1 MEAQINRLG
10 INGEGIFNIGNG
22 VDKGKVAFVDFAL
35 PEEIVD
41 VDIIKSNSKYCRCIL
56 NKIITTSKERV
67 EPRCKYFGK
76 CGGCDI
82 QHFDNDLQIKFK
94 EKKILDVVSK
104 IDNNIDR
111 VEIVRKNNFGYR
123 NKMVFPFAYV
133 NGKIVI
139 GMFEKNSHNIV
150 NVDKCMLASEN
161 INNIL
166 TITKKYFDANS
177 KIYDDIKDKMQLK
190 YLVVREM
197 QGQIIVSIVCS
208 AKYDFIEYYNILK
221 SAYCN
226 IGLSIVVNK
235 SNDEILAGEYIPEY
249 GNVIIKANEFGID
262 YDVDIMSFVQV
273 NNEIKKELYS
283 KILSFVNEDD
293 VVIDAFSG
301 AGLLSAIVAKKC
313 KQVVGIEINK
323 FASSNADK
331 LVKRNNIVNLTN
343 ICGDANL
350 VLKDICKKYNNSTL
364 ILDPA
369 RQGCGD
375 GINRFLSE
383 NVDFLPKQIVYV
395 SCNLATLSRD
405 LNFIKNNYSITYAC
419 GYDMFPNTKHIETLV
434 CLQRQ
439 AER

>member
-1 MEAQINRLG
+1 MEVQINRLG
-10 INGEGIFNIGNG
+10 INGEGIFNIDNG

-41 VDIIKSNSKYCRCIL
+41 VDIIKSNSKYCRCKL
-56 NKIITTSKERV
+56 NKIITTSKDRIK
-67 EPRCKYFGK
+67 PRCKYFGK

-82 QHFDNDLQIKFK
+82 QHFSNELQIKFK

-104 IDNNIDR
+104 IDNNIDC
-111 VEIVRKNNFGYR
+111 VDIIRKNDFGYR

-133 NGKIVI
+133 DGKIIV

-150 NVDKCMLASEN
+150 NVDKCWIASEN

-166 TITKKYFDANS
+166 MVTKKYFDDNS
-177 KIYDDIKDKMQLK
+177 KIFDDIKDKIELK

-197 QGQIIVSIVCS
+197 QGQIIVSIVCT

-235 SNDEILAGEYIPEY
+235 SNDEILAGEYISEY

-273 NNEIKKELYS
+273 NNDIKKELYS
-283 KILSFVNEDD
+283 KILSFLNEDG

-313 KQVVGIEINK
+313 KKVVGIEINK

-331 LVKRNNIVNLTN
+331 LTKSNNILNLTN

-350 VLKDICKKYNNSTL
+350 MLKDICKKYKNSTL

-369 RQGCGD
+369 RQGCGN
-375 GINRFLSE
+375 GINEFLSE
-383 NVDFLPKQIVYV
+383 NVDYLPKQIMYV
-395 SCNLATLSRD
+395 SCNPATLSRD
-405 LNFIKNNYSITYAC
+405 INCIKNNYAITYTC

>member
-1 MEAQINRLG
+1 M
-10 INGEGIFNIGNG
+10 
-22 VDKGKVAFVDFAL
+22 
-35 PEEIVD
+35 
-41 VDIIKSNSKYCRCIL
+41 
-56 NKIITTSKERV
+56 
-67 EPRCKYFGK
+67 
-76 CGGCDI
+76 
-82 QHFDNDLQIKFK
+82 
-94 EKKILDVVSK
+94 
-104 IDNNIDR
+104 
-111 VEIVRKNNFGYR
+111 
-123 NKMVFPFAYV
+123 
-133 NGKIVI
+133 
-139 GMFEKNSHNIV
+139 
-150 NVDKCMLASEN
+150 
-161 INNIL
+161 

-177 KIYDDIKDKMQLK
+177 KIYDDIKDKMKLK

-283 KILSFVNEDD
+283 KILSFVNEDV

-405 LNFIKNNYSITYAC
+405 LNFIKNNYSITYVC

-439 AER
+439 AGR